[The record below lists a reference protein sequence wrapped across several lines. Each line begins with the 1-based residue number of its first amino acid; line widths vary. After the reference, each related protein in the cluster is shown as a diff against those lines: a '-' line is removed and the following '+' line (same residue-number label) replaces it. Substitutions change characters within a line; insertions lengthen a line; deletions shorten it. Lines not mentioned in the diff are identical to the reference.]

1 MSTDAGTYGEQ
12 FGQEFQRHL
21 LAVASRHDGFALRF
35 RSALSHTYFTAEIE
49 RTIARALLEYVDKYE
64 GLPTQSTLVEAV
76 RPYVDSDEM
85 DPYEK
90 AVKKLFADDVS
101 DAKAVIDRAVE
112 FGKQQAMCNAVL
124 EAAELV
130 DKGERPKVMPVIQD
144 ALLVGEDILD
154 VGIDYTGNAEDR
166 GEWYL
171 DPVNRDSVPTGII
184 ALDVALEGGLGPGE
198 LGVVLA
204 PPKRGKSTTLI
215 NFGYGAL
222 TRLNPKTGK
231 GYNVLHYTAEMADY
245 KVARRYDD
253 RLAADWRKP
262 VKPTLTDDEKKDI
275 DGAVYQHLGD
285 FKKTDPAA
293 YVEKL
298 KAWSKSTIKG
308 RLFIKQYPT
317 RTASVSTIKSHIA
330 LLQAHGFVPDIL
342 LVDYADILKAERRLG
357 EHRHE
362 VAGVYE
368 DLRGIAGELAVPV
381 WTGSQ
386 SNRASLEKKEDLTM
400 ADFAEAFE
408 TAAIMDVGI
417 AFCQDFADR
426 TADRPVCKFV
436 IVGARD
442 QEDGRFVPC
451 EIRRDRCLI
460 RSTGLYSPTHNPIPV
475 EGLALTEEQERANA
489 AIRREGKRQFKGEKA
504 KKPHKKLR
512 NKVPTKGKTKT
523 KGPHK

>member
-21 LAVASRHDGFALRF
+21 LAVASRHDGFAMRF

-90 AVKKLFADDVS
+90 AVKKLFGEDIV
-101 DAKAVIDRAVE
+101 DAEAVIDRAVE

-130 DKGERPKVMPVIQD
+130 DKGERPKVLPVIEN
-144 ALLVGEDILD
+144 AILVGEDILD
-154 VGIDYTGNAEDR
+154 VGIDYMGNAESR
-166 GEWYL
+166 SEWYL
-171 DPVNRDSVPTGII
+171 DPVNRASVPTGII
-184 ALDVALEGGLGPGE
+184 ALDAALEGGLGPGE

-222 TRLNPKTGK
+222 TRINPKTGR
-231 GYNVLHYTAEMADY
+231 GYNVLHYTCEMADY

-253 RLAADWRKP
+253 RVAAEWRRPAKSS
-262 VKPTLTDDEKKDI
+262 LTNDEKKDI
-275 DGAVYQHLGD
+275 DGAVYEHLSD
-285 FKKTDPAA
+285 FKKTDPAFYA
-293 YVEKL
+293 EKL
-298 KAWSKSTIKG
+298 SGWVKSTVKG
-308 RLFIKQYPT
+308 KLFIKQYPT
-317 RTASVSTIKSHIA
+317 RSVGVSTLKSHIA
-330 LLQAHGFVPDIL
+330 LLRAHGFSPDIL

-368 DLRGIAGELAVPV
+368 DLRGLAGVLDVPV

-408 TAAIMDVGI
+408 KAAIMDVGI
-417 AFCQDFADR
+417 AFCQSFGDR
-426 TADRPVCKFV
+426 TQDRPICKFV

-460 RSTGLYSPTHNPIPV
+460 RSTGLFAPTHVEIPV
-475 EGLALTEEQERANA
+475 EGLKRTEAQERAVA
-489 AIRREGKRQFKGEKA
+489 AARREGKRNMKGEKA
-504 KKPHKKLR
+504 KRPHKKLT
-512 NKVPTKGKTKT
+512 KLVPTKGKK